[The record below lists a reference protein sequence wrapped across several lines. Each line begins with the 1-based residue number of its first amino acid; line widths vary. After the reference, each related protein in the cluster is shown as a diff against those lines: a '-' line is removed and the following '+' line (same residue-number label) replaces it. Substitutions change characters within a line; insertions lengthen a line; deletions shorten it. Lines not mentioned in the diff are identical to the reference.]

1 MAQFSVT
8 IARTLTLTTSVTV
21 RARNEEDAH
30 DKVQTM
36 IEGSQLGIV
45 VWEIAESQATVEDW
59 QEESDELTI
68 LNVEEAS

>member
-1 MAQFSVT
+1 MAQFTVT

-21 RARNEEDAH
+21 RTKNEEEAH

-36 IEGSQLGIV
+36 IEGSQLGTV
-45 VWEIAESQATVEDW
+45 VWEIAESQAPLDDW

-68 LNVEEAS
+68 LDVEEA